1 MLWRSAPLLLAFAV
15 LFWAGN
21 SVVGRALAGQAPP
34 IALSWCRWAAAFV
47 LVTPL
52 AWRHLR
58 RDLPELRRRWRIV
71 LALSATGVASFGTL
85 LYIGLQSTT
94 ALNSLVMQAAIPPL
108 ILLFAWAGLKE
119 RVSRLQ
125 IVAVAVSLLGVLVV
139 LSRGR
144 PWDLLHLGLNAG
156 DGVIVVAVI
165 LYALYSLV
173 LRRRPAVHP
182 LSLIWATFA
191 VTLMLLAPLCLFE
204 AASGQ
209 VLRLTPRVIGGIAYV
224 AIFPSFLSYLF
235 FNRGVELIGPA
246 RGTQFLHLQPVFGAI
261 LAVVLLGEAF
271 HLFHAVGLA
280 LIGAGIVLAARQ
292 PPTPQPPAA
301 RTEASPSR

>member
-1 MLWRSAPLLLAFAV
+1 
-15 LFWAGN
+15 
-21 SVVGRALAGQAPP
+21 
-34 IALSWCRWAAAFV
+34 
-47 LVTPL
+47 
-52 AWRHLR
+52 
-58 RDLPELRRRWRIV
+58 
-71 LALSATGVASFGTL
+71 
-85 LYIGLQSTT
+85 
-94 ALNSLVMQAAIPPL
+94 
-108 ILLFAWAGLKE
+108 
-119 RVSRLQ
+119 
-125 IVAVAVSLLGVLVV
+125 
-139 LSRGR
+139 
-144 PWDLLHLGLNAG
+144 
-156 DGVIVVAVI
+156 VI

-301 RTEASPSR
+301 STEASPSR